1 MSKTLTVYKEITT
14 EVEVEIDL
22 SDFSTEELED
32 ELSTRD
38 DYFDIDELKHE
49 AAMAVQAY
57 RCKSPGWE
65 EKMLEIVHQVAG
77 KLVV

>member
-1 MSKTLTVYKEITT
+1 MSKTVIYKEITT

-38 DYFDIDELKHE
+38 DYFDIDTLKFDAE
-49 AAMAVQAY
+49 MAVQAY
-57 RCKSPGWE
+57 RSKSPGWE
-65 EKMLEIVHQVAG
+65 EKMIEIVHQVAG
-77 KLVV
+77 KIIV